1 MTSEECGVAKTLK
14 IIGQRWT
21 ILILRDLL
29 DGQKR
34 FGELEKSL
42 IGISPRTLALRLQQ
56 LEQDGILNRKVF
68 PEVPLHVEYTLT
80 NKGQSLNKVISDMRV
95 WGEHN

>member
-1 MTSEECGVAKTLK
+1 MTNEECGVAKTLK

-34 FGELEKSL
+34 FGELQKSL
-42 IGISPRTLALRLQQ
+42 TGISPRTLALRLQQ
-56 LEQDGILNRKVF
+56 LEQNQILSRKVF
-68 PEVPLHVEYTLT
+68 PEVPPHVEYSLT
-80 NKGQSLNKVISDMRV
+80 SKGQSLNKVISDMRV
-95 WGEHN
+95 WGENN